1 LPSIDHTGVYHFNVG
16 SVGPG
21 SVTFIDPKVAI
32 GYDYA
37 IGHGDP
43 NFASVILP
51 NVGGGHFEL
60 SFLQGGHT
68 VMDPVNAGV
77 QFFFLGGGVSAFE
90 VTGINPSAH
99 LDPGNALAFVTG
111 LTFVTN
117 GSFTGTMTP
126 LTASVPE
133 PSTWTMMLI
142 GFAGVGFAA
151 YRRTRR
157 GSADLATA

>member
-1 LPSIDHTGVYHFNVG
+1 MLALLAP
-16 SVGPG
+16 
-21 SVTFIDPKVAI
+21 
-32 GYDYA
+32 
-37 IGHGDP
+37 
-43 NFASVILP
+43 
-51 NVGGGHFEL
+51 
-60 SFLQGGHT
+60 
-68 VMDPVNAGV
+68 
-77 QFFFLGGGVSAFE
+77 VSAFE